1 MSDASA
7 PRPDGQLLDHV
18 YDGIREYDNPLP
30 GWWSWF
36 FIGTIVFSAGYGFW
50 YHLGGP
56 GKSEH
61 EVYAAEV
68 AAYEKKRVEREAS
81 DMASVSEGSLASAAG
96 NADMLKRG
104 RELFVTTCAS
114 CHKEDGS
121 GLIGPN
127 LTDGFQKHGATRLDI
142 YKTISN
148 GVAGTAMVPWS
159 AQLKPADLV
168 AATAFVVTL
177 RDRPVAGKEPEG
189 PAVPPFPAP

>member
-7 PRPDGQLLDHV
+7 PRPDGQILDHV

-36 FIGTIVFSAGYGFW
+36 FIATIVFSAGYGVW

-56 GKSEH
+56 GKSDAEI
-61 EVYAAEV
+61 YAAEV
-68 AAYEKKRVEREAS
+68 AAYEKKRVEREAN
-81 DMASVSEGSLASAAG
+81 DMASVSEASLASAAA
-96 NADMLKRG
+96 NADMVKRG
-104 RELFVTTCAS
+104 RELFVSTCAS

-127 LTDGFQKHGATRLDI
+127 LTDNFQKHGTTRLDV
-142 YKTISN
+142 YKTVAN
-148 GVAGTAMVPWS
+148 GVTGTAMVPWS

-168 AATAFVVTL
+168 AATAFVITL
-177 RDRPVAGKEPEG
+177 RNHPVAGKEAEG
-189 PAVPPFPAP
+189 AEVGPFAAP